1 MLFCHNIFSKKV
13 TIKQGYLVVGEQNK
27 SNSNAY
33 SKEYMEK
40 CKCIPNLVFWN
51 SKFED
56 ECLIEF
62 DHTENDLSFIFNQC
76 HFAKKLKIRNSEKRV
91 QLRNG
96 EVHGTDFG
104 RYEISQKT
112 KLHLEKLHL
121 MVLSNPEWVTPLK

>member
-96 EVHGTDFG
+96 EVHGTVQRSSYDDRFWLWCH
-104 RYEISQKT
+104 RLYMLLYQHYY
-112 KLHLEKLHL
+112 L
-121 MVLSNPEWVTPLK
+121 